1 MKATE
6 YLMHGIKI
14 MEQRA
19 KDRNPEASEE
29 RQITATRKI
38 YEAIQNKNTIDNDY
52 DGWMW
57 MAALKL
63 ARAQNGFNQDDYIDG
78 INYLALA
85 AESRATDGEKTAGND
100 NDYFKTDLVKK
111 YTHFERALIASTMF
125 DGKESK
131 IEYAEAKKNLN
142 WFCVNALYPDVY
154 DADVNTIV
162 DNYCEAVLRLNSAK
176 SDLESFELL
185 KKAEPSL
192 EAMRNLFKEIM
203 SKDK

>member
-19 KDRNPEASEE
+19 KDRNPDASEE

-57 MAALKL
+57 MVALKL

-78 INYLALA
+78 INYLALS
-85 AESRATDGEKTAGND
+85 AESRALDVEKTTGDD

-111 YTHFERALIASTMF
+111 YIHFERALISSTMF
-125 DGKESK
+125 NGKESK
-131 IEYAEAKKNLN
+131 VEYAEAKKNLN
-142 WFCVNALYPDVY
+142 WFCVNALYPDMR

-162 DNYCEAVLRLNSAK
+162 DNYCEAVLRLNS
-176 SDLESFELL
+176 SNSNLEAIELL
-185 KKAEPSL
+185 NKLEPSL
-192 EAMRNLFKEIM
+192 EAMRNLFSKIVR
-203 SKDK
+203 KDK

>member
-57 MAALKL
+57 MVALKL

-85 AESRATDGEKTAGND
+85 AESRAACAEKSVED
-100 NDYFKTDLVKK
+100 ENDYFKTDLVKK
-111 YTHFERALIASTMF
+111 YTHFERALISSTMF
-125 DGKESK
+125 DGKESS
-131 IEYAEAKKNLN
+131 IEYAEAKKNLT

-154 DADVNTIV
+154 DADVVVIV

-192 EAMRNLFKEIM
+192 EAMRNLFKKIM

>member
-14 MEQRA
+14 MKQRA

-63 ARAQNGFNQDDYIDG
+63 ARAQNGFNHDDYIDG

-85 AESRATDGEKTAGND
+85 AESRATDGEKNVEED
-100 NDYFKTDLVKK
+100 SDYFKSDLVKK
-111 YTHFERALIASTMF
+111 YTHFVRALISSTMF
-125 DGKESK
+125 EGKESS
-131 IEYAEAKKNLN
+131 IEYAEAKKNLT

-154 DADVNTIV
+154 DADVVVIV

-192 EAMRNLFKEIM
+192 EAMRNLFKEITR
-203 SKDK
+203 KDK

>member
-57 MAALKL
+57 MVALKL

-85 AESRATDGEKTAGND
+85 AESRAVDAEKIAEDG

-125 DGKESK
+125 EGKESK
-131 IEYAEAKKNLN
+131 IEYAEAKKNLT
-142 WFCVNALYPDVY
+142 WFCVNALYPDVH
-154 DADVNTIV
+154 DSDVRVTV

-185 KKAEPSL
+185 EKAEPSL
-192 EAMRNLFKEIM
+192 KAMRVLFSKIVR
-203 SKDK
+203 KDK

>member
-85 AESRATDGEKTAGND
+85 AESRAVDAEKTVEEGS
-100 NDYFKTDLVKK
+100 DYFKSDLVKK
-111 YTHFERALIASTMF
+111 YTHFERALISSSMF
-125 DGKESK
+125 EGKESK
-131 IEYAEAKKNLN
+131 VEYAEAKKNLT
-142 WFCVNALYPDVY
+142 WFCVNALYPDVC
-154 DADVNTIV
+154 DADVTVIV

-176 SDLESFELL
+176 SDLESIELL
-185 KKAEPSL
+185 KNAEPSL
-192 EAMRNLFKEIM
+192 EAMRVLFSKIVR
-203 SKDK
+203 KDK

>member
-38 YEAIQNKNTIDNDY
+38 YESIQNKNTIDTDY

-57 MAALKL
+57 MVALKL

-85 AESRATDGEKTAGND
+85 AESRAADGEKNTEED
-100 NDYFKTDLVKK
+100 SDYFKSDLVKK
-111 YTHFERALIASTMF
+111 YTHFERALISSTMF
-125 DGKESK
+125 EGKESS
-131 IEYAEAKKNLN
+131 IEYAEAKKNLT

-154 DADVNTIV
+154 DADVVVIV

-192 EAMRNLFKEIM
+192 EAMRNLFKEITR
-203 SKDK
+203 KDK

>member
-63 ARAQNGFNQDDYIDG
+63 ARAQNGFNHDDYIDG

-85 AESRATDGEKTAGND
+85 AESRAADGEKNAEED
-100 NDYFKTDLVKK
+100 SDYFKSDLVKK
-111 YTHFERALIASTMF
+111 YTHFEKALISSAMIE
-125 DGKESK
+125 GKESK
-131 IEYAEAKKNLN
+131 IEYAEAKKNLT
-142 WFCVNALYPDVY
+142 WFCVNALYPDVH
-154 DADVNTIV
+154 DSDVRVTV

-185 KKAEPSL
+185 EKAEPSL
-192 EAMRNLFKEIM
+192 EAMRVLFSKIVR
-203 SKDK
+203 KDK

>member
-57 MAALKL
+57 MAAFKL

-85 AESRATDGEKTAGND
+85 AESRATDGEKTVEEGS
-100 NDYFKTDLVKK
+100 DYFKSDLVKK
-111 YTHFERALIASTMF
+111 YTHFERALISSTMF
-125 DGKESK
+125 EGKESK
-131 IEYAEAKKNLN
+131 VEYAEAKKNLT

-154 DADVNTIV
+154 DADVTVIV

-192 EAMRNLFKEIM
+192 EAMRVLFSKIVR
-203 SKDK
+203 KDK

>member
-57 MAALKL
+57 MVALKL

-85 AESRATDGEKTAGND
+85 AESRATDVEKTVEEGS
-100 NDYFKTDLVKK
+100 DYFKSDLVKK
-111 YTHFERALIASTMF
+111 YTHFERALISSTMF
-125 DGKESK
+125 EGKESK
-131 IEYAEAKKNLN
+131 IEYAEAKKNLT
-142 WFCVNALYPDVY
+142 WFCVNALYPDVH
-154 DADVNTIV
+154 DSDVRVTV

-185 KKAEPSL
+185 EKAEPSL
-192 EAMRNLFKEIM
+192 KAMRVLFSKIVR
-203 SKDK
+203 KDK

>member
-57 MAALKL
+57 MVALKL

-78 INYLALA
+78 INYLALS
-85 AESRATDGEKTAGND
+85 AESRALDVEKTTRDD

-111 YTHFERALIASTMF
+111 YIHFERALISSTMF
-125 DGKESK
+125 NGKESK
-131 IEYAEAKKNLN
+131 VEYAEAKKNLN
-142 WFCVNALYPDVY
+142 WFCVNALYPDMR

-162 DNYCEAVLRLNSAK
+162 DNYCEAVLRLNS
-176 SDLESFELL
+176 SNSNLEAIELL
-185 KKAEPSL
+185 NKLEPSL

-203 SKDK
+203 RKDK